1 MLYFYY
7 ATFKQ
12 TTDSIKKE
20 LVIYNVINEDINDP
34 LKEKLD
40 FKLINSVVLIKVSLS
55 QSLSRDKFY
64 FTSLILR
71 RDNSLCDI
79 FGLPIIF

>member
-1 MLYFYY
+1 M
-7 ATFKQ
+7 
-12 TTDSIKKE
+12 E

-40 FKLINSVVLIKVSLS
+40 FKLINSFVLIKVSLS

-64 FTSLILR
+64 FKSFILR
-71 RDNSLCDI
+71 RDKSLCDI